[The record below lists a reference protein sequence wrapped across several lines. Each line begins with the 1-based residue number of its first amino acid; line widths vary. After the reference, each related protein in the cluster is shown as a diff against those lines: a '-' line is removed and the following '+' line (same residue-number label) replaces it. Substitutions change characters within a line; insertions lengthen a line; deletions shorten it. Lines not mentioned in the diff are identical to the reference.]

1 MPEWVVC
8 PTCNLKHQARADRL
22 CPRCR
27 EAIDRSSGFAPP
39 PPAPSAG
46 PSAAAARPRMATPP
60 PIPAAAAPAPPGAA
74 RCESCGTL
82 GPVGRIELHQNI
94 GALVVRFHKSVKGN
108 VCPACA
114 KKHFQELTLITL
126 VGGWWGVIS
135 FIMTPFILVNNVLQ
149 YLSYKPGGPI
159 GMPVPPGSAPG
170 FVPSTAGPV
179 ATGQRKG
186 LAIASLV
193 LGLIGLL
200 TFGLFGVG
208 AMIGL
213 VLGGVAI
220 WKATKQPSEYGGRG
234 IAIGGVIANAV
245 GGGAAALIL
254 AVAIVGNHSTPKAPP
269 APGETAF
276 QVASSRIFMFHGETA
291 FGNTP
296 DAKALAERHSR
307 IMASLSEV
315 MFTGGPSK
323 GRPSLSDDKFL
334 TYCERRPDRIC
345 FLVHVPALRSYQGE
359 ARNTLLKIAW
369 MAAREVTKEART
381 PADLKLAVGL
391 RGAIAYGATAMGMG
405 EGKPANAVAEI
416 LDEKPL
422 YEYFVD
428 PGAVSTE
435 PAAVGGR

>member
-8 PTCNLKHQARADRL
+8 PTCNLKHAARADRL

-39 PPAPSAG
+39 PPT
-46 PSAAAARPRMATPP
+46 PSAASSAGEARPPRAAEPP
-60 PIPAAAAPAPPGAA
+60 PLPPAASAPAPPGAA
-74 RCESCGTL
+74 RCESCGKV
-82 GPVGRIELHQNI
+82 GPVGRVEFHQNI

-108 VCPACA
+108 VCPECA
-114 KKHFQELTLITL
+114 KKHFQELTLTTL

-135 FIMTPFILVNNVLQ
+135 FFMTPFILVNNVLQ
-149 YLSYKPGGPI
+149 YLSYKPAGPLA
-159 GMPVPPGSAPG
+159 VPGAEGTSSAFAPY
-170 FVPSTAGPV
+170 TAGPP
-179 ATGQRKG
+179 ANQRKG

-193 LGLIGLL
+193 LGLIGLV

-213 VLGGVAI
+213 ALGGIAI
-220 WKATKQPSEYGGRG
+220 WKATKQPAQYGGRG
-234 IAIGGVIANAV
+234 IAVGGVISNAV
-245 GGGAAALIL
+245 GGALAVVLGGLIL
-254 AVAIVGNHSTPKAPP
+254 AGHSAPRPAP

-296 DAKALAERHSR
+296 DAKSLAERHSR
-307 IMASLSEV
+307 VMTSMSEV
-315 MFTGGPSK
+315 LFTGGPPK
-323 GRPSLSDDKFL
+323 GRPSLSEDKFL

-345 FLVHVPALRSYQGE
+345 FLVHVPALRSYQGD

-369 MAAREVTKEART
+369 MAARQVTKEART
-381 PADLKLAVGL
+381 PADLRLAVGL
-391 RGAIAYGATAMGMG
+391 RGAVAYGATAMGMG
-405 EGKPANAVAEI
+405 ESKPVNSIADV

-422 YEYFVD
+422 YEFFVD
-428 PGAVSTE
+428 PAVVSAQ
-435 PAAVGGR
+435 PVGGR

>member
-1 MPEWVVC
+1 MAEWVVC
-8 PTCNLKHQARADRL
+8 PTCNLKHAVRADRL

-39 PPAPSAG
+39 PPAPSSG
-46 PSAAAARPRMATPP
+46 PTAEGTGTPPGPRPSTAAPPPPPTSAAAPP
-60 PIPAAAAPAPPGAA
+60 PGVTY
-74 RCESCGTL
+74 CESCGQI

-108 VCPACA
+108 LCPACA

-135 FIMTPFILVNNVLQ
+135 FLMTPFILVNNVLQ
-149 YLSYKPGGPI
+149 YLSYKPAAT
-159 GMPVPPGSAPG
+159 MDVPMAVGTSSGFAPS
-170 FVPSTAGPV
+170 PAAPP
-179 ATGQRKG
+179 TGQRKG

-193 LGLIGLL
+193 IGLIGLVS
-200 TFGLFGVG
+200 FGLFGVG

-234 IAIGGVIANAV
+234 IAVGGVVVNAV
-245 GGGAAALIL
+245 NGAMAVVL
-254 AVAIVGNHSTPKAPP
+254 AVMIVAGHSTPTPPP

-276 QVASSRIFMFHGETA
+276 QLASAKIFMFHGETA

-296 DAKALAERHSR
+296 DARALAEQHSR
-307 IMASLSEV
+307 VMTSLSKV
-315 MFTGGPSK
+315 MFTGGPK
-323 GRPSLSDDKFL
+323 GGPSLSDDKFL
-334 TYCERRPDRIC
+334 TYCERRPGRIC
-345 FLVHVPALRSYQGE
+345 FLVHVPALRSYHGE
-359 ARNTLLKIAW
+359 ARDALLKIAW
-369 MAAREVTKEART
+369 LAARQVTKEART

-391 RGAIAYGATAMGMG
+391 RGAVAYGATAMGMG
-405 EGKPANAVAEI
+405 EGAPVNHVAEV

-422 YEYFVD
+422 YEFFLD
-428 PGAVSTE
+428 PGVASAG
-435 PAAVGGR
+435 P